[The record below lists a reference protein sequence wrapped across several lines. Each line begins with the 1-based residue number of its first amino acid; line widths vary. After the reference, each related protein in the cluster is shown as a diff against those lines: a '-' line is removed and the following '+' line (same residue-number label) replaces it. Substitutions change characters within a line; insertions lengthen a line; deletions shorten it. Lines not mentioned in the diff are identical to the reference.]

1 MNTNGEVLYISGSA
15 LRTRRGSAFLR
26 GAVSICA
33 LRIVRLQPNWALA
46 APLLQKVETGANE
59 QAEKC
64 FRRGIEIAQEQK
76 EKSLELRGATS
87 LSRLW
92 ADCGKRAEA
101 PSLLEPVYHWF
112 TEGLET
118 PDLPEARALIAEL
131 RVAEFEHYY
140 GV

>member
-1 MNTNGEVLYISGSA
+1 MLPPGDRE
-15 LRTRRGSAFLR
+15 
-26 GAVSICA
+26 C
-33 LRIVRLQPNWALA
+33 
-46 APLLQKVETGANE
+46 
-59 QAEKC
+59 
-64 FRRGIEIAQEQK
+64 QEQK

-118 PDLPEARALIAEL
+118 PDLPEARALIAKFAL
-131 RVAEFEHYY
+131 QSLNTIMVSDK
-140 GV
+140 